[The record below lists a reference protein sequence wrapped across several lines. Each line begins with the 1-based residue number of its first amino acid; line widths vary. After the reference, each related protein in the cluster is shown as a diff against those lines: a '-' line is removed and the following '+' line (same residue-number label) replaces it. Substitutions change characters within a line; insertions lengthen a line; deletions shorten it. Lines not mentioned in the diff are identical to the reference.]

1 MSTVTKRK
9 YTHVLRTWNADQNGK
24 SVYPFR
30 SKRRKTLP
38 DEWES
43 LLRNNNI
50 IRVYMG
56 ILKTAFLVV
65 KNSPEYMHHNLLPCW
80 LNYGA
85 FSAILMVSAPL
96 ERVLVLPLSFQRYT
110 IMLLLLWFIK
120 LPLFCWKACSPLNIY
135 HAIDSDCVSQSDCGL
150 RSMLGWLVLILRW

>member
-1 MSTVTKRK
+1 MGVKATDHVLHCYEHWLINMSTVTKRK

-30 SKRRKTLP
+30 SKRRKILP

-110 IMLLLLWFIK
+110 IMLLLLSFIK
-120 LPLFCWKACSPLNIY
+120 LHVSY
-135 HAIDSDCVSQSDCGL
+135 HCFVGKPARHSISITQ
-150 RSMLGWLVLILRW
+150 

>member
-56 ILKTAFLVV
+56 ILKTAFWWSKIALNICITTYCLVD
-65 KNSPEYMHHNLLPCW
+65 S
-80 LNYGA
+80 
-85 FSAILMVSAPL
+85 FMVRSQRFWSLSAPL
-96 ERVLVLPLSFQRYT
+96 ERDLVLPLSFQRYT

-120 LPLFCWKACSPLNIY
+120 SPLFCWKACSPLNIY